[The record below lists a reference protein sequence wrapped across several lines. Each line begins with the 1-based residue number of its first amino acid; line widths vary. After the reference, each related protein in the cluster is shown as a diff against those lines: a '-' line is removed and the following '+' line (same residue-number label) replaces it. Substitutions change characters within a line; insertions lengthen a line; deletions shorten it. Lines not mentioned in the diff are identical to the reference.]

1 MMDWADDIAFGDLSG
16 CNGEMC
22 GHDGHKVAAALR
34 AAERRGRVAGLRE
47 AAAITMH
54 KADNEARCKVLE
66 RDIGAPDPLDLA
78 AFGRGAFILGNVTKE
93 LTALADRIEKSE

>member
-47 AAAITMH
+47 AAEQSR
-54 KADNEARCKVLE
+54 KAAEFVKSMPAKLVFVTAKEYASGLAL
-66 RDIGAPDPLDLA
+66 DIADGCS
-78 AFGRGAFILGNVTKE
+78 
-93 LTALADRIEKSE
+93 ALADRIEKGE